1 MSIYKDLTGL
11 LVRKKFPGQ
20 LIIQLTDRCNAVC
33 PQCGMSVKNDFKR
46 SRLSLDEVK
55 RSLDA
60 AAEKGFKTV
69 SFTGGEPLLL
79 LDDLVSLMKYAGRSG
94 IDYIRT
100 GTNGFVFMK
109 SDAPGFRAR
118 IERLAEKLADTP
130 MRNFWISIDSALPSV
145 HEAMRGFPGVVAGI
159 EQALPIFAK
168 YGIYPSANVFISR
181 NLGGAAT
188 EKILPEADQSC
199 YLEIFRDTYARALR
213 ALFAFVIEL
222 GFSMVSIC
230 YPMSIENSGGSDAL
244 KPIYGATSTDSLVKF
259 SRQEKIALFEVLRNI
274 LLEYRSRIR
283 AFSPLS
289 SLYALQRQ
297 YQNDRETTAY
307 PCRGGIDFFF
317 IDARDGCTYPCGF
330 RGNENRGKFWQL
342 DLTRVAAATPCH
354 RCDWE
359 CFRDPSELF
368 GPFIQL
374 LSDPLGLVRKFSQDR
389 EYLTLW
395 KEDLRYYRACSFF
408 DGRKPAEYKR
418 MQQFQQ
424 QTGHYDPSER
434 DDIFS
439 RRSNDSSVIQGSG
452 KLQCRE
458 PNSRWDAAAGSIP
471 G

>member
-1 MSIYKDLTGL
+1 LAVYRDLAGL

-20 LIIQLTDRCNAVC
+20 LIIQLTDRCNARC
-33 PQCGMSVKNDFKR
+33 PQCGMSVQNDFKR
-46 SRLSLDEVK
+46 SRLGLDEVK

-60 AAEKGFKTV
+60 AAAKGFKTV

-79 LDDLVSLMKYAGRSG
+79 LDDLVALMKHAGRSG

-109 SDAPGFRAR
+109 PDAPGFLSRV
-118 IERLAEKLADTP
+118 ERLAERLADTP
-130 MRNFWISIDSALPSV
+130 MRNFWISIDSAVPSV

-159 EQALPIFAK
+159 EKALPIFAK

-181 NLGGAAT
+181 KMGGAAT
-188 EKILPEADQSC
+188 ETTLPTAAPDR
-199 YLEIFRDTYARALR
+199 YLDIFRETYARALR
-213 ALFAFVIEL
+213 ALFEFVIDL

-230 YPMSIENSGGSDAL
+230 YPMSIENSNERDAL

-259 SRQEKIALFEVLRNI
+259 SRQEKFALFDVLRKV
-274 LLEYRSRIR
+274 LPEYRSRIR

-297 YQNDRETTAY
+297 YQNEREITAY

-330 RGNENRGKFWQL
+330 RGNENFGKFWQL
-342 DLTRVAAATPCH
+342 DLTRIAADTPCR

-374 LSDPLGLVRKFSQDR
+374 LSDPLGLVRKFNHDR
-389 EYLTLW
+389 EHLALW
-395 KEDLRYYRACSFF
+395 SEDLRYYRACSFF
-408 DGRKPAEYKR
+408 DGRKPADPER
-418 MQQFQQ
+418 LHRFQRHASGPGS
-424 QTGHYDPSER
+424 TER
-434 DDIFS
+434 
-439 RRSNDSSVIQGSG
+439 
-452 KLQCRE
+452 
-458 PNSRWDAAAGSIP
+458 
-471 G
+471 